1 MPLGSAPDVQSTT
14 PSTAQ
19 RVHSPRSQG
28 EVPQRGKGKRPQ
40 PLHSRADSATRRR
53 RPLGRRRE
61 QRRQRWTRAP
71 PWPPPPAQRPELRRA
86 RVTVGLPRH
95 GRAPTVGGVAA
106 TLHHRAPAGRR
117 AVDVAPLGRRRV
129 GGAWRPRPCR
139 PGHRRTTIAAA
150 AAAAAAGRAG
160 RPRRQRHGT
169 ASRSCR

>member
-28 EVPQRGKGKRPQ
+28 EVPQRGEGKRPQ

-139 PGHRRTTIAAA
+139 PGHWRTTVAAA
-150 AAAAAAGRAG
+150 ATAAAAGRAG
-160 RPRRQRHGT
+160 RPRRQLHET
-169 ASRSCR
+169 ASRLCR